1 VPFTEP
7 SVVKS
12 RGSRIR
18 THFECIQLGHNM
30 AIKSGSRAPALSF
43 TPVHPAHNNRRTNPS
58 SEVRRWHRT
67 GMHLI
72 RYRGAINHFTVN
84 FHGRARARVG
94 SAVRCAGCAMC
105 GLSPTN
111 CTRLDGGAFTRS
123 HRVFG
128 MRFAPN
134 AV

>member
-94 SAVRCAGCAMC
+94 SAVRCAGCAASHRPTVR
-105 GLSPTN
+105 GLM
-111 CTRLDGGAFTRS
+111 GARS
-123 HRVFG
+123 HDLIAFSECGSRPT
-128 MRFAPN
+128 RCE
-134 AV
+134 